1 MALPAQLA
9 RYSALVDFLVEQ
21 LVAEAQE
28 GADVHREAELRALK
42 RAGTDSALG
51 SQVTVKLGT

>member
-1 MALPAQLA
+1 MPLPAHLA

-42 RAGTDSALG
+42 RAGTDSAPG
-51 SQVTVKLGT
+51 SQAAVRPGT